1 MMTGAAVS
9 FMFMFSFGFLACVH
23 IQRAFYEDHC
33 LKTGTETVHLIL
45 KGLILMSYFDRAWH
59 VMVDSIKRAIAAAKD
74 AAANDAAAVVAAAAA
89 DSRV

>member
-33 LKTGTETVHLIL
+33 LKTGTEYGDVHLIL

-74 AAANDAAAVVAAAAA
+74 AASNAAAVA
-89 DSRV
+89 DSRI